1 MPGKTFE
8 QPDLLTVTR
17 IIRILQYASYMRKL
31 RVTVTV
37 DEDLLEEANAA
48 VGDGRARSV
57 SEWVA
62 GAMAQRQVR
71 ERRLAVLGELIRDYE
86 VAHGVITEEEMA
98 EQAQR
103 DRDAA
108 AVSRMAVRRAG

>member
-1 MPGKTFE
+1 
-8 QPDLLTVTR
+8 
-17 IIRILQYASYMRKL
+17 MRKR

-62 GAMAQRQVR
+62 GAMALRRVR
-71 ERRLAVLGELIRDYE
+71 ERRLTVLTELIRDYE
-86 VAHGVITEEEMA
+86 ATHGVITEDEMA
-98 EQAQR
+98 AQAQR

-108 AVSRMAVRRAG
+108 AVARMAVRQAG

>member
-1 MPGKTFE
+1 
-8 QPDLLTVTR
+8 
-17 IIRILQYASYMRKL
+17 MRKR

-48 VGDGRARSV
+48 VGEGRARSV

-62 GAMAQRQVR
+62 GAMAERRVR
-71 ERRLAVLGELIRDYE
+71 EQRLTVLSELIRDYE
-86 VAHGVITEEEMA
+86 VSHGVITEDEMA

-108 AVSRMAVRRAG
+108 AVARMAVRQAG